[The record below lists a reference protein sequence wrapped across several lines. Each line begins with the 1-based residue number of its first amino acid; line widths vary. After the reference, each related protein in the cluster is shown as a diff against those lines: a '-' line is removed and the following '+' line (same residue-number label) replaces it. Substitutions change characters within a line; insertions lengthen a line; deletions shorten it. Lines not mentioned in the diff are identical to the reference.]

1 MMNARASSFICKEK
15 RRLSPP
21 LILQLICSLIS
32 VAIIEIDIC
41 ISVSCCD
48 FYGCI
53 ARHIPYCLILPNIH
67 IRIATS
73 VMNLKLAVVPSQR
86 EASNLKPCWSIKTT
100 IEVVSKKAI
109 EISITIVTVT
119 DKTIVVTTICIVSP
133 RIPNT
138 MMVMV
143 VMTMTKIAVVM
154 MVSTVMSWRWWS
166 SVPMAPWIVISWA
179 TLPWSITP
187 WRS

>member
-1 MMNARASSFICKEK
+1 
-15 RRLSPP
+15 
-21 LILQLICSLIS
+21 
-32 VAIIEIDIC
+32 
-41 ISVSCCD
+41 
-48 FYGCI
+48 
-53 ARHIPYCLILPNIH
+53 
-67 IRIATS
+67 
-73 VMNLKLAVVPSQR
+73 MNLKLAVVPSQR

-119 DKTIVVTTICIVSP
+119 DKTIVVTPIAIVSP
-133 RIPNT
+133 RVPYT

-154 MVSTVMSWRWWS
+154 TTVMSWRWWS
-166 SVPMAPWIVISWA
+166 SVSMAPWIVISWA